1 MTVNCQ
7 NVLCHEIVG
16 LHAKI
21 LESSDSTLQGS
32 YGTIVF
38 ETKNTIW
45 IRKDSMKDSIV
56 RQISKGV
63 AKRLLLRTPY
73 CVCFISGSALIGR
86 PEDRIARL
94 NNR

>member
-32 YGTIVF
+32 DGTIVF

-45 IRKDSMKDSIV
+45 IRKDSAV
-56 RQISKGV
+56 RQV
-63 AKRLLLRTPY
+63 AKRAAKRLQVRTPS
-73 CVCFISGSALIGR
+73 CVCFISGSALIAR
-86 PEDRIARL
+86 PEDRIERL

>member
-1 MTVNCQ
+1 MTVNCH
-7 NVLCHEIVG
+7 NLLCHEVIG
-16 LHAKI
+16 LGVKI

-32 YGTIVF
+32 DGTIVF

-45 IRKDSMKDSIV
+45 IRRDSIV

>member
-1 MTVNCQ
+1 MTVDCQ
-7 NVLCHEIVG
+7 NVLCHEIIG
-16 LHAKI
+16 LNAKI

-32 YGTIVF
+32 DGTIVF

-45 IRKDSMKDSIV
+45 IRKDSIL

-94 NNR
+94 NNW

>member
-1 MTVNCQ
+1 MTVDCQ
-7 NVLCHEIVG
+7 NVLCHEIIG
-16 LHAKI
+16 LNAKI
-21 LESSDSTLQGS
+21 LESSDSTLQGRD
-32 YGTIVF
+32 GTIVF

-45 IRKDSMKDSIV
+45 IRKDSIV
-56 RQISKGV
+56 RQISKGA
-63 AKRLLLRTPY
+63 AKRLLLRTPS

>member
-1 MTVNCQ
+1 MTVDCQ
-7 NVLCHEIVG
+7 NVLCHEIIG
-16 LHAKI
+16 LNAKI

-32 YGTIVF
+32 DGTIVF

-45 IRKDSMKDSIV
+45 IRRDSIV

>member
-16 LHAKI
+16 LHVKI

-32 YGTIVF
+32 DGTIVF

-45 IRKDSMKDSIV
+45 IRKDSVV
-56 RQISKGV
+56 RQISKGA
-63 AKRLLLRTPY
+63 AKRLQVRTPS